1 MNLGDK
7 IRTLR
12 ISNGLT
18 QKKLAEELD
27 ITRQAV
33 ARWEQN
39 LNMPSAA
46 KLIELSKL
54 FNVPLEELCSDTDGN
69 CESGIRSRLLN
80 VIIIICAYALLWL
93 FFGFLESADFF
104 FHSLMTNTWLWCNN
118 NFIMWMFLSV
128 SVFASACSFTYA
140 ARLTWLGLFIGI
152 ICSVIWDRLAWTGYA
167 NLYNGF
173 VILLPIAFISV
184 ISGCIWEHKVGK
196 ANSSERNSSVK
207 FASLCIYVVILSSV
221 AMFNLSNQ
229 LMYISGANSGWKA
242 GFDSGRTDCVQGGGY
257 DYEIVLPPG
266 DYDGQK
272 LNGWRSY
279 YQDGYE
285 AGYNMGD

>member
-118 NFIMWMFLSV
+118 NFIMWIFLSI
-128 SVFASACSFTYA
+128 SVFASACSFTYVA
-140 ARLTWLGLFIGI
+140 WLTWLGLFIGI

-257 DYEIVLPPG
+257 DYEIVLPP
-266 DYDGQK
+266 
-272 LNGWRSY
+272 
-279 YQDGYE
+279 
-285 AGYNMGD
+285 